1 MGSQT
6 PGVDGRA
13 ERNVLSVKSLYTE
26 YAGERGAAIHAAQDV
41 SFEVPE
47 GKLFTLLG
55 PSGCGKTTTLRSIA
69 GLERPKSGEISIR
82 GELVY
87 SSQQGIFVAPNRRDF
102 GMVFQSY
109 AIWPHMNVYENAAFP
124 LEVRSARARHK
135 LGRKE
140 IAAKVMEVLRA
151 VALDDLVDRPATKL
165 SGGQQQRLALAR
177 ALVMEPQ
184 LLLLDEPLS
193 NLDAK
198 LRERMR
204 FELKRIQRELGI
216 TTVYVTHDQSEA
228 LALSHMIAVM
238 DRGRIVQVGTPR
250 DVYER
255 PSDRFVA
262 DFVGTTNFLDA
273 AVVGTGGDERYRVR
287 TAVGELN
294 VRCGEYL
301 RANDTVLVSVRPEDV
316 ELSEQPLHREDG
328 EKGASDN
335 GGGDN
340 GGGDNFCVGEVHAK
354 AFLGDCLDFQVKIG
368 DFVVLA
374 RAHPSLR
381 TPVGDKVYVRMRAD
395 KCVAVLQR

>member
-1 MGSQT
+1 
-6 PGVDGRA
+6 
-13 ERNVLSVKSLYTE
+13 
-26 YAGERGAAIHAAQDV
+26 
-41 SFEVPE
+41 
-47 GKLFTLLG
+47 
-55 PSGCGKTTTLRSIA
+55 
-69 GLERPKSGEISIR
+69 
-82 GELVY
+82 
-87 SSQQGIFVAPNRRDF
+87 
-102 GMVFQSY
+102 
-109 AIWPHMNVYENAAFP
+109 
-124 LEVRSARARHK
+124 
-135 LGRKE
+135 
-140 IAAKVMEVLRA
+140 
-151 VALDDLVDRPATKL
+151 
-165 SGGQQQRLALAR
+165 
-177 ALVMEPQ
+177 MEPQ

-216 TTVYVTHDQSEA
+216 TTVYVTHDQAEA

-273 AVVGTGGDERYRVR
+273 AVVTGGGERCRVR

-294 VRCGEYL
+294 VRCGEHL
-301 RANDTVLVSVRPEDV
+301 HTNDTVLVSVRPEDV
-316 ELSEQPLHREDG
+316 ELSERPLPPD
-328 EKGASDN
+328 D
-335 GGGDN
+335 
-340 GGGDNFCVGEVHAK
+340 GDNFCVGEVHAK

-381 TPVGDKVYVRMRAD
+381 TPVGDKIYVRMRAE
-395 KCVAVLQR
+395 KCVAVPQR